1 MIYAV
6 CGKPVLHS
14 KSPLI
19 FNNYFKSCGSSDVY
33 TRIAAESGYEIISFL
48 RSSGI
53 AGCNVTAPFKDQVIP
68 FLDRVDDEALRLQSV
83 NTIINRNGVLT
94 GFSTDSYGVYYTLL
108 NCGKKYKDKRAVL
121 LGAGGAA
128 RAAAVAL
135 DRLGLKVT
143 VVNRTFEKA
152 VSAAHL
158 CGGTAVTP
166 DNAEEAI
173 RKADVVINTLLPEVD
188 IIKSEWF
195 KKDVL
200 ALDAIYK
207 ESVFQQK
214 AKKAGVRYVRGEE
227 WLYYQADRAAEHFF
241 GKRFGDIK
249 PPESFMEPVKIK
261 TSTITLTGFMGSG
274 KSSIAKNLAFCTGI
288 PCYDMD
294 EIIENSEGISI
305 TDIFQTKGEEW
316 FRQKECE
323 LLEKLCEN
331 NEKKIISCGGG
342 VVTRKANRDI
352 LRKKCL
358 NIWIYADMDKSLERV
373 ANTNRPLASDGA
385 EQFKALFESRK
396 ELYAGCADMTIIN
409 SDKDVNQSVRRIN
422 EEICEQIIC

>member
-19 FNNYFKSCGSSDVY
+19 FNNYFKKCGSSDVY
-33 TRIAAESGYEIISFL
+33 TRIAAENGHEIVSFL

-108 NCGKKYKDKRAVL
+108 NCGKTYKDKRAVL

-135 DRLGLKVT
+135 ERLGLCVT
-143 VVNRTFEKA
+143 VVNRTYEKA
-152 VSAAHL
+152 VSAALL
-158 CGGTAVTP
+158 CGGNAVTP
-166 DNAEEAI
+166 DKAEAVI
-173 RKADVVINTLLPEVD
+173 READVVINTLLPEVD
-188 IIKSEWF
+188 IVEADWF
-195 KKDVL
+195 KEDVL
-200 ALDAIYK
+200 VLDAIYK
-207 ESVFQQK
+207 ESCFQKK
-214 AKKAGVRYVRGEE
+214 ARKAGVRYVRGEE

-241 GKRFGDIK
+241 GKRFGNIK
-249 PPESFMEPVKIK
+249 PSDILEQPVDI
-261 TSTITLTGFMGSG
+261 STGNIALTGFMGSG
-274 KSSIAKNLAFCTGI
+274 KSSIAKNLAFCTGM

-294 EIIENSEGISI
+294 DMIEKSEGATIA
-305 TDIFQTKGEEW
+305 DIFESHGEEW

-323 LLEKLCEN
+323 LLEKLCNN

-342 VVTRKANRDI
+342 VITKEANRRLLID
-352 LRKKCL
+352 KCL
-358 NIWIYADMDKSLERV
+358 NIWVYADMEKSLERV
-373 ANTNRPLASDGA
+373 ADTNRPLAAKGE
-385 EQFKALFESRK
+385 EQFKALFEARK
-396 ELYAGCADMTIIN
+396 DLYAGCADMTIIN